1 MYLSLSWRNI
11 WRNKKRTIIVASSVF
26 FAVILAA
33 LMRSSQLGSYE
44 YMIHSSAKLFTGYL
58 QIQDENY
65 WEKRSLDQSFVLGPD
80 LYAQLDRTEH
90 ITGYTPRLE
99 AFALISHQI
108 TTKVS
113 QVIGIDPELEHRMTG
128 IRDKLQKGRF
138 IEKDSE
144 DLMIGAGLAEMLKV
158 DIGDSLVIYGQG
170 YHGQI
175 AAAIMPVAGIVK
187 FPFKAMD
194 NAMVLIALPAAQRL
208 FSCEGRI
215 TSLSVMIDNQHSLGQ
230 VTNDL
235 NQFINDGERLMT
247 WDQMMPELLQNIE
260 VDNVSGI
267 IMLAILYIVIGF
279 GVFGTVMMMVSER
292 ARELAILVSV
302 GMRKWRLLM
311 VLTIETFLVSF
322 LGVVLGIVGSIP
334 LIMYFVNHPIRL
346 TGEAAAL
353 YEQLSIEPILSFS
366 AQSSIFVSQALVVF
380 LIALVTLIYPY
391 LYVRG
396 MDPVRTIRG

>member
-11 WRNKKRTIIVASSVF
+11 WRNKKRTVIVASSVF

-33 LMRSSQLGSYE
+33 FMRSSQLGSYE
-44 YMIHSSAKLFTGYL
+44 FMIHSSAKLFTGYL
-58 QIQDENY
+58 QIQEEEY
-65 WEKRSLDQSFVLGPD
+65 WEKRSLDQSFILQPEI
-80 LYAQLDRTEH
+80 YRQLDRTEH
-90 ITGYTPRLE
+90 VTGYTPRLE
-99 AFALISHQI
+99 AFALISHKI

-113 QVIGIDPELEHRMTG
+113 QVIGIDPELEHKMTG

-138 IEKDSE
+138 IETDSE
-144 DLMIGAGLAEMLKV
+144 DLVIGAGLAEALKV
-158 DIGDSLVIYGQG
+158 DLGDSLVIYGQG

-187 FPFKAMD
+187 FPFKTMD
-194 NAMVLIALPAAQRL
+194 NAIILMALPAAQRL
-208 FSCEGRI
+208 FSCDGRV
-215 TSLSVMIDNQHSLGQ
+215 TSLSVMIDNQHSLEQ

-235 NQFINDGERLMT
+235 KQFINDGERMMT
-247 WDQMMPELLQNIE
+247 WDEMMPELVQNIE

-292 ARELAILVSV
+292 SRELAILVSV

-311 VLTIETFLVSF
+311 VLVIEAFLVSF
-322 LGVVLGIVGSIP
+322 LGVILGIAGSIP
-334 LIMYFVNHPIRL
+334 LIMYFVNNPIRL

-366 AQSSIFVSQALVVF
+366 AQPSIFFSQALVVF
-380 LIALVTLIYPY
+380 IIAVVTVIYPM
-391 LYVRG
+391 LFVRN